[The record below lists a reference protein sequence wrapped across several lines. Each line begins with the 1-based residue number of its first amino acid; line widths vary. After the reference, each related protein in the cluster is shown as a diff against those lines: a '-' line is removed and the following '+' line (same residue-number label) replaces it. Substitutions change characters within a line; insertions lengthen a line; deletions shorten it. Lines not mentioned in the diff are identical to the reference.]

1 MRNAVML
8 LVFIAVAIRA
18 FAFNYYDDP
27 VPALLYFL
35 MGVYGIL
42 LVTQPAITS
51 RLAWYPWA
59 YLALQF
65 ALVLGMMGLMPS
77 IDFLPSLLYPLSFQ
91 AVLFFG
97 RRVGFMWIVAFILG
111 MAAPLTYGWDWRVE
125 GFATLILDSIACLL
139 VGSFAH
145 LTLSAERARISNQ
158 QLLNDLGEAY
168 RKLQDYAAEVQEYA
182 ILQERNRMARELHD
196 SVTQT
201 VFSMN
206 LTVQSA
212 RLLVEKDLQQV
223 LVQLDRLM
231 ELASSAMG
239 EIQVLVSQLRPRS
252 IGAEGLPISLRRL
265 VGDLHQRDGLQIDLN
280 VTGEKEI
287 PPNAILALYR
297 ITQEA
302 LNNIVKHAGTQNAS
316 IRLDLASNPSRLEIE
331 DHGCGFI
338 PGDVARDVEHIGLTG
353 MADRAREIGWSLQ
366 IDSQPGRGTL
376 IRVEE
381 AQV

>member
-1 MRNAVML
+1 
-8 LVFIAVAIRA
+8 
-18 FAFNYYDDP
+18 
-27 VPALLYFL
+27 
-35 MGVYGIL
+35 
-42 LVTQPAITS
+42 
-51 RLAWYPWA
+51 
-59 YLALQF
+59 
-65 ALVLGMMGLMPS
+65 
-77 IDFLPSLLYPLSFQ
+77 
-91 AVLFFG
+91 
-97 RRVGFMWIVAFILG
+97 MWIVAFILG

-145 LTLSAERARISNQ
+145 LTMSAERARISNQ

-182 ILQERNRMARELHD
+182 ILQERSRMARELHD

-316 IRLDLASNPSRLEIE
+316 IRLDLASNPSHLEIE